1 MVHLS
6 GLTFKMLSSTL
17 AMVEI
22 MHGYLEWVEEV
33 GEEEALEDPILCKIM
48 EIFMMYNVHV
58 GQFILERRALEESNS
73 RSKTITG
80 KHLLLTYSQLNFV
93 RVLMES
99 VSKRFPQFTDKACLV
114 NKKLT

>member
-1 MVHLS
+1 MHSPSKDSNSEIEFEFKVSERLVHLS

-17 AMVEI
+17 TMVEI

-58 GQFILERRALEESNS
+58 G
-73 RSKTITG
+73 
-80 KHLLLTYSQLNFV
+80 
-93 RVLMES
+93 
-99 VSKRFPQFTDKACLV
+99 
-114 NKKLT
+114 